1 LENEDSLTR
10 FPQEPLVHYNNHV
23 KINFD
28 SIESRLKSLVES
40 SAHLIAG
47 KPADDPRSVQLVA
60 AVQAY
65 IEKKS
70 ISGETILP
78 DALVCEVPVAAVKSW
93 QNYPFGETFKTILKH
108 AGIPT
113 ATVPLVV
120 LNGNVDLL
128 DGEVV
133 VSDAGP
139 GSIPL
144 DKTASMPSLTT
155 SEDIFLSDGMPVNA
169 FVIIN
174 GLDTI
179 SLNQPVVNIGRKLEN
194 DLVIEDQRISREHA
208 QIRAV
213 KGQYVIFDL
222 NSTGGTFVN
231 SVRIT
236 RQPLFPGDVISLAGV
251 PLVYGQD
258 SPLANTQTGP
268 VEPFYT
274 PPPEKGT
281 S

>member
-1 LENEDSLTR
+1 
-10 FPQEPLVHYNNHV
+10 V

-40 SAHLIAG
+40 SAHLFSEKTAE
-47 KPADDPRSVQLVA
+47 DPRTTQLVSA
-60 AVQAY
+60 MQAY
-65 IEKKS
+65 LEKKS

-78 DALVCEVPVAAVKSW
+78 DAFICEVPASSVKDW
-93 QNYPFGETFKTILKH
+93 QNYPFGETFKAILKN
-108 AGIPT
+108 AGIPA

-120 LNGNVDLL
+120 LNGNADLL
-128 DGEVV
+128 EGEIMVN
-133 VSDAGP
+133 DAGP
-139 GSIPL
+139 GAVPL
-144 DKTASMPSLTT
+144 DKTASMPIMT
-155 SEDIFLSDGMPVNA
+155 SSEESFLGDGIPVNA

-174 GLDTI
+174 GLETHP
-179 SLNQPVVNIGRKLEN
+179 LCQPVVNIGRKLEN
-194 DLVIEDQRISREHA
+194 DLVIEDSRISREHA

-231 SVRIT
+231 SVRVT

-258 SPLANTQTGP
+258 TPLANTQTGP
-268 VEPFYT
+268 VEPFFT
-274 PPPEKGT
+274 PPPEKGKP
-281 S
+281 

>member
-1 LENEDSLTR
+1 M
-10 FPQEPLVHYNNHV
+10 

-28 SIESRLKSLVES
+28 TIESRLKNLVES

-47 KPADDPRSVQLVA
+47 KPADDPRTAQLA
-60 AVQAY
+60 SAVQAY
-65 IEKKS
+65 LEKKS
-70 ISGETILP
+70 INGETIMP
-78 DALVCEVPVAAVKSW
+78 DALVCEVPVTAVTAW
-93 QNYPFGETFKTILKH
+93 QNYPFNDTVKTILKH
-108 AGIPT
+108 AGLPI
-113 ATVPLVV
+113 ATVPLIV
-120 LNGNVDLL
+120 LNGNADLL
-128 DGEVV
+128 EGEVL

-139 GSIPL
+139 GAVPL
-144 DKTASMPSLTT
+144 DKTASMPILTSIEET
-155 SEDIFLSDGMPVNA
+155 FLGDAVPVNA

-174 GLDTI
+174 GLDTHP
-179 SLNQPVVNIGRKLEN
+179 LNQPVVNIGRKLEN
-194 DLVIEDQRISREHA
+194 DLVIEDPRISREHA

-231 SVRIT
+231 SVRVT

-268 VEPFYT
+268 VEPFFT

>member
-1 LENEDSLTR
+1 M
-10 FPQEPLVHYNNHV
+10 

-47 KPADDPRSVQLVA
+47 KPPEDPRSVQLA
-60 AVQAY
+60 TAVQTY
-65 IEKKS
+65 LEKKM
-70 ISGETILP
+70 IAGETILP
-78 DALVCEVPVAAVKSW
+78 DALVCEVPVTAVTSW
-93 QNYPFGETFKTILKH
+93 QNYPFNETFKTILKH
-108 AGIPT
+108 AGLPT

-120 LNGNVDLL
+120 LNGNADLL
-128 DGEVV
+128 DGEVL

-139 GSIPL
+139 GALPL
-144 DKTASMPSLTT
+144 DKTASMPIMTAPEET
-155 SEDIFLSDGMPVNA
+155 FPGDGIPINA

-174 GLDTI
+174 GLDTYV
-179 SLNQPVVNIGRKLEN
+179 LNQPVVNIGRKLEN
-194 DLVIEDQRISREHA
+194 DLVIEDTRISREHA

-231 SVRIT
+231 SVRVT

-258 SPLANTQTGP
+258 SLLANTQTGP
-268 VEPFYT
+268 VEPFFT